1 MEIAAVGQPGIISG
15 NRRACLK

>member
-15 NRRACLK
+15 NTRACLK